1 MHTLDLEK
9 CCFLFDRATSVFSE
23 RFFFDVLKS
32 LRNNRGHAD
41 IDDLGKLLTA
51 IQNDSRLGFSLVSFL
66 RQAIAPREKW
76 MEDACVRGRLCY
88 VPGHWGHNLIR
99 DPPSA
104 AELSQLF
111 DDFEQSF
118 LDGQPFEFTGVACEF
133 AS

>member
-1 MHTLDLEK
+1 MTQLE
-9 CCFLFDRATSVFSE
+9 LQTSKRVF
-23 RFFFDVLKS
+23 FVKLS
-32 LRNNRGHAD
+32 LY
-41 IDDLGKLLTA
+41 GKIITENWLEV
-51 IQNDSRLGFSLVSFL
+51 G
-66 RQAIAPREKW
+66 
-76 MEDACVRGRLCY
+76 VRGRLCSS
-88 VPGHWGHNLIR
+88 PGHWGRNLIR